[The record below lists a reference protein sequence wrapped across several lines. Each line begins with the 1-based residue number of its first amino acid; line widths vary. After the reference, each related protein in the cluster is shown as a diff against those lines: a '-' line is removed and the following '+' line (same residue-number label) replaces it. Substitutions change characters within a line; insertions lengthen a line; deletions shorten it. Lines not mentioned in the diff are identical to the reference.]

1 MKLIQRRKLVTK
13 NPQKGGNEMSSE
25 EEILGNATKCKKME
39 TLSRNSLTHDE
50 EAHDE
55 KAEQIVNEV
64 ESQDIFRNKV

>member
-1 MKLIQRRKLVTK
+1 MTK

-25 EEILGNATKCKKME
+25 EEILGNATKYKKME

-55 KAEQIVNEV
+55 KGEKIVNEV
-64 ESQDIFRNKV
+64 ESQDIFRKKFSFA